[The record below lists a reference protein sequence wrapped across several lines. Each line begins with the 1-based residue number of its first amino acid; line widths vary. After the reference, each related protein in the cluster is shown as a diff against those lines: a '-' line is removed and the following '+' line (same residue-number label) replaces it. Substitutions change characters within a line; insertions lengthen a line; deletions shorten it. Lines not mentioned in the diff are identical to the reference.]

1 MSDEQDSFEALLR
14 ESEKT
19 PFKQLSPGEKLA
31 ATIVGIDGESIFLD
45 VGTKSEGVIETA
57 EFLDENGEL
66 GVAIGDSVTVYCLKG
81 GPTGQLFTRSLGS
94 GAGGAHLEEA
104 WRSGIPVEAHV
115 KAEIKGGFELTLSG
129 NVRAFC
135 PYSQMGM
142 RRVEDAAQTYLG
154 TTLSVLITRFEA
166 GGRNVVVSARA
177 FQEEERRLKKEELQ
191 ETLEE
196 GQTVDGVISSVQS
209 FGIFV
214 DIGGVDGLVPV
225 SEVGWSRIDNL
236 QDIYSVGQ
244 PVSAVLKSIDWEN
257 DRIGLSIKETLEDPW
272 EKGVNSL
279 SEGSVCVGT
288 IARLAPFGA
297 FVTLLPGVDGL
308 IHISKLGGGRRIN
321 HPREM
326 VEERQDIE
334 VVIESIDY
342 ESRRIALAPSDY
354 VSPEDEA
361 DKERSEFTDFAKKQ
375 KGKPQSGGMGS
386 FGALLKA
393 KMQEKD
399 R

>member
-1 MSDEQDSFEALLR
+1 MSEDQDSFEALLR
-14 ESEKT
+14 ESEKK
-19 PFKQLSPGEKLA
+19 PIRQLSPGEKLV

-45 VGTKSEGVIETA
+45 VGTKSEGVIESA
-57 EFLDENGEL
+57 EFTDENGEL
-66 GVAIGDSVTVYCLKG
+66 SVAIGDNVTVYCLKSG
-81 GPTGQLFTRSLGS
+81 QTGQLFTRSLGS
-94 GAGGAHLEEA
+94 GTGGAHLEEA

-115 KAEIKGGFELTLSG
+115 KAEIKGGFEMTLSG

-135 PYSQMGM
+135 PYSQMGI
-142 RRVEDAAQTYLG
+142 RRVDDAAQAYIG
-154 TTLSVLITRFEA
+154 TTMSVLITRFEA
-166 GGRNVVVSARA
+166 DGRNIVVSARA
-177 FQEEERRLKKEELQ
+177 FQEEERRVKKAELQ

-236 QDIYSVGQ
+236 QDMYSVGQ

-279 SEGSVCVGT
+279 SEGSVRVGKV
-288 IARLAPFGA
+288 ARLAPFGA

-321 HPREM
+321 HPREL
-326 VEERQDIE
+326 VEQGQDIE
-334 VVIESIDY
+334 VVIESIEHD
-342 ESRRIALAPSDY
+342 SRRIALAPSDY

-361 DKERSEFTDFAKKQ
+361 DKERQEFTDFAKK
-375 KGKPQSGGMGS
+375 KKREPRAGAMGS

-393 KMQEKD
+393 KMEEKD